1 MIFFGSRTGEKFTRY
16 SDVDLIIVSPRFKKL
31 KSFQR
36 PTTLRLKWNLDY
48 PVDLL
53 CYTPEEFEI
62 RKKQPSII
70 KEAIERG
77 IEIK

>member
-1 MIFFGSRTGEKFTRY
+1 MIFFGSRAEGKYNRY
-16 SDVDLIIVSPRFKKL
+16 SDVDIIIVSQKFKKL

-36 PTTLRLKWNLDY
+36 PTVLRLKWNLSY
-48 PVDLL
+48 PVDML

-62 RKKQPSII
+62 RKKQPSIV
-70 KEAIERG
+70 KEAVETG